1 MFDLSEGVFV
11 GRYNSHWAGIHWQE
25 LQRAYWGCYL
35 HDFLPSQHLMHWWLW
50 WQGLHLSVLHV
61 WKFQTFSNVSANH
74 IPSWLHKSDP
84 KIFGIKE
91 HGNTSVTPVFFVATK
106 GIRCLMGARNKAFTK
121 SYRAVIS
128 LISNAFTCDF
138 WLQVIVW
145 KMDGMIIRTM
155 RPPEHDLKDIEYK
168 TIISLIFC
176 RDLVIPQTPLP
187 DCVYCNKEVWKNN
200 VPLGHICSNC
210 ISPWCEPVYTQKLDF
225 MCCSKWPLKSFT
237 ATQLHFSCLHF
248 WFPFAVAILSS
259 LGVPMKSKTDWHY
272 RFAIIV
278 GEWLQKTD
286 TVGLQLLVGGCDL
299 QRTVHWLDLLQMDG
313 SYFGACMMEL
323 W

>member
-11 GRYNSHWAGIHWQE
+11 GRCNSHRAGIHWQE

-84 KIFGIKE
+84 KIFGTKE

-106 GIRCLMGARNKAFTK
+106 GIRCLMGAINKAFTK
-121 SYRAVIS
+121 SYHAVIS
-128 LISNAFTCDF
+128 SISNAFTCDF

-176 RDLVIPQTPLP
+176 RDLVLPQTPLP
-187 DCVYCNKEVWKNN
+187 DCVYCNKRFERTMYHWVTSAGTAFPHDVNLSILRNWTSCVAVNDHWSH
-200 VPLGHICSNC
+200 LLQH
-210 ISPWCEPVYTQKLDF
+210 
-225 MCCSKWPLKSFT
+225 SFT
-237 ATQLHFSCLHF
+237 SAACTFGFH
-248 WFPFAVAILSS
+248 
-259 LGVPMKSKTDWHY
+259 
-272 RFAIIV
+272 
-278 GEWLQKTD
+278 
-286 TVGLQLLVGGCDL
+286 LQLLF
-299 QRTVHWLDLLQMDG
+299 WALLL
-313 SYFGACMMEL
+313 FL
-323 W
+323 WNPKLTDIIGLHSLLVSDCKRLTR